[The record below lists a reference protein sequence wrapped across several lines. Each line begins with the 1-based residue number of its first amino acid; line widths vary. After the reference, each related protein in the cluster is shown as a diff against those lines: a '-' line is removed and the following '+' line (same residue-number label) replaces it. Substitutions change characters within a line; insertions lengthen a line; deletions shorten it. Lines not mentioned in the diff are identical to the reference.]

1 METNPNITRL
11 LEMLEN
17 PEAYSEQEIHDII
30 DHDEDTRHAYRLLV
44 AAKQGY
50 IHQQDE
56 TSADAETAWKRL
68 ENEKLKTSSENHSK
82 HLHAPFTIFNF
93 QFSKVAATFIGIL
106 FVTGFAFAA
115 IHLWS
120 IAPTPSPKNEGN
132 DTALVEDT
140 IESVATPSPA
150 AVEAEGV
157 SIVFDNVALDSIAKE
172 IAAYHHLP
180 MEIENEEARQLR
192 FFFEWNQKDSLQEVV
207 EKLNMFEHVTLAVE
221 NGKLMVR

>member
-17 PEAYSEQEIHDII
+17 PETYSEQEIHDII

-56 TSADAETAWKRL
+56 TSADAETAWKRM

-207 EKLNMFEHVTLAVE
+207 EKLNMFEHVTMAVE

>member
-56 TSADAETAWKRL
+56 TSADAETVWKRM
-68 ENEKLKTSSENHSK
+68 ENEKLKTSSENHSR
-82 HLHAPFTIFNF
+82 HLHAPFTILNF

-140 IESVATPSPA
+140 IERVATPSPA

>member
-1 METNPNITRL
+1 METNPNIARL

-17 PEAYSEQEIHDII
+17 PETYSEQEIHDII

-56 TSADAETAWKRL
+56 ISADAETAWKRM

-120 IAPTPSPKNEGN
+120 IAATPSPKNEGN
-132 DTALVEDT
+132 ETVLVEDT

-157 SIVFDNVALDSIAKE
+157 SIVFDNVALDSIAKD

>member
-17 PEAYSEQEIHDII
+17 PETYSEQEIHDII
-30 DHDEDTRHAYRLLV
+30 DYDEDTRHAYRLLV

-56 TSADAETAWKRL
+56 TSADAETAWKRM

>member
-17 PEAYSEQEIHDII
+17 PETYSEQEIHDII
-30 DHDEDTRHAYRLLV
+30 NHDEDTRQAYRLLV

-56 TSADAETAWKRL
+56 TSADAETAWKRM
-68 ENEKLKTSSENHSK
+68 ENEKLKMSGENHSR

-120 IAPTPSPKNEGN
+120 IAPTPSPKNEGSE
-132 DTALVEDT
+132 TALVEDT
-140 IESVATPSPA
+140 IDSVATPSPA

>member
-30 DHDEDTRHAYRLLV
+30 DHDEDTRQAYRLLV

-50 IHQQDE
+50 IHRQAE
-56 TSADAETAWKRL
+56 PAADAETAWKRL
-68 ENEKLKTSSENHSK
+68 ENEKLKTISENYSGH
-82 HLHAPFTIFNF
+82 HHAPFAIFNF

-132 DTALVEDT
+132 ETVLVEDT

-150 AVEAEGV
+150 AVEAESV

-172 IAAYHHLP
+172 IAAYHHMP

-207 EKLNMFEHVTLAVE
+207 EKLNIFEHVTMAVE

>member
-17 PEAYSEQEIHDII
+17 PETYSEQEIHDII

-82 HLHAPFTIFNF
+82 HLHAPFTILNF

-132 DTALVEDT
+132 DIAFVEDT
-140 IESVATPSPA
+140 IERVATPSTA

-172 IAAYHHLP
+172 IAAYHHMP